1 VVGLCLPRGVEMVV
15 AVLAVWRAGAAY
27 LPLDPGL
34 PAGRIAFM
42 LADAAPVCVLTVTA
56 AAGALPGPD
65 SAAGSP
71 AGPVPAVVL
80 DEPQVAAAV
89 AGAPGGVSAS
99 PAAGQLAYVMYT
111 SGSTGTP
118 KGVTVPHGGVA
129 NLLGW
134 MQAEYHI
141 EAADRV
147 LHKAPFGF
155 DASVWELFWPLA
167 QGAQLVLARPGGQG
181 DPEYLAGLI
190 AAAGVTTVQFV
201 PAMLEAFVAAAD
213 PGACAS
219 VRRVFCAGGVLPGRL
234 AARFTQRFAAALF
247 NRYGLTETTVDS
259 TAWAC
264 TGDSADDPPIGSPA
278 ANTRVFVLDRWLEP
292 VPAGATG
299 ELYISGAGL
308 ARGYLGRA
316 GLTGERFVACPFG
329 AGERMYRTGDLA
341 KWTPGGQLVFAGR
354 ADEQVKIRGFR
365 IEPGEVQA
373 VVAACPGV
381 AQAAVTAR
389 QDTPGDV
396 RLVAYVVPDDGLDG
410 DGGLPGEVREFAAGR
425 LPEYMVP
432 SAVVVLAALPLTP
445 NGKLDKAGLPA
456 PDRVVRTREKEED
469 VEALEGYICE
479 VFADVLG
486 VESVGPEDDFF
497 ALGGHSLLAVR
508 AVARLKERG
517 ISFAVRDIFAAP
529 TVGSLIGRTSMS
541 SLRDVLGV
549 LLPIRKQGE
558 APPVFCMPPGGGLS
572 WCYLPMAKFAPS
584 GIPLYALQA
593 RGLDGQSD
601 FATSL
606 TEYAEDCIEQIRTV
620 QPSGPYRLL
629 GWSFGAMLAHQV
641 AIQLRALGEEVSA
654 LVVMD
659 GYPGLRRE
667 PDAGPVDGDGD
678 GDGEAGPVDLEPMPA
693 SDPEEQLQALIDEV
707 RRGAG
712 RLGAS
717 DEDWLHIARLM
728 QNHQKI
734 AAEHTFG
741 RFDGNVLV
749 LVAQE
754 GKHGYQPTAEHW
766 EPYVTGS
773 ISEVALACSH
783 QQLVSA
789 EWLGEVWSAIA
800 HWMGTEHP

>member
-1 VVGLCLPRGVEMVV
+1 
-15 AVLAVWRAGAAY
+15 
-27 LPLDPGL
+27 
-34 PAGRIAFM
+34 
-42 LADAAPVCVLTVTA
+42 
-56 AAGALPGPD
+56 
-65 SAAGSP
+65 
-71 AGPVPAVVL
+71 
-80 DEPQVAAAV
+80 
-89 AGAPGGVSAS
+89 
-99 PAAGQLAYVMYT
+99 
-111 SGSTGTP
+111 
-118 KGVTVPHGGVA
+118 
-129 NLLGW
+129 
-134 MQAEYHI
+134 
-141 EAADRV
+141 
-147 LHKAPFGF
+147 
-155 DASVWELFWPLA
+155 VWELFWPLA

-219 VRRVFCAGGVLPGRL
+219 VRQVFCAGGMLPGRL
-234 AARFTQRFAAALF
+234 AARFTQRFAAALL

-264 TGDSADDPPIGSPA
+264 TGDGADDPPIGSPA
-278 ANTRVFVLDRWLEP
+278 ANTRVFVLDGWLEP
-292 VPAGATG
+292 VPAGVTG

-308 ARGYLGRA
+308 ARGYLRRGA
-316 GLTGERFVACPFG
+316 LTGERFVACPFG

-341 KWTPGGQLVFAGR
+341 KWTVGGQLEFCGR
-354 ADEQVKIRGFR
+354 VDDQVKIRGFR
-365 IEPGEVQA
+365 IEPAEVEA

-381 AQAAVTAR
+381 AQAAVIAR
-389 QDTPGDV
+389 QDTPGEV
-396 RLVAYVVPDDGLDG
+396 RLVAYVVPAGVDAAVDAA
-410 DGGLPGEVREFAAGR
+410 GLPAAVRELAVSR

-432 SAVVVLAALPLTP
+432 SAVVVLEVLPLTP
-445 NGKLDKAGLPA
+445 NGKLDRAALPA
-456 PDRVVRTREKEED
+456 PDRVVGTTVHDED
-469 VEALEGYICE
+469 VGALEEYICE

-486 VESVGPEDDFF
+486 VDSVGPEDDFF

-529 TVGSLIGRTSMS
+529 TVSSLVGRTSMS
-541 SLRDVLGV
+541 SLRDVLGI

-593 RGLDGQSD
+593 RGLDGKSD

-606 TEYAEDCIEQIRTV
+606 TEYAEDCIERIRTV

-641 AIQLRALGEEVSA
+641 AIQLQALGEEVSA
-654 LVVMD
+654 LIIMD
-659 GYPGLRRE
+659 LYPRPPRN
-667 PDAGPVDGDGD
+667 PDAGSVN
-678 GDGEAGPVDLEPMPA
+678 GDGEMGPADLEPMPA
-693 SDPEEQLQALIDEV
+693 PDPDAQLQALIDEI

-717 DEDWLHIARLM
+717 DDEWLHIARLM
-728 QNHQKI
+728 QNHEKI
-734 AAEHTFG
+734 AAEHAYG
-741 RFDGNVLV
+741 RFDGNILV

-754 GKHGYQPTAEHW
+754 GKQDYQPAVSAW
-766 EPYVTGS
+766 EPYVTGT
-773 ISEVALACSH
+773 ISEVAIPCSH
-783 QQLVSA
+783 QQLVST

-800 HWMGTEHP
+800 RWMGTEQS